1 MTQSSV
7 EGEGGSHGN
16 GLIFSNCSIFGV
28 ALGAERNAGNLVQM
42 DQGLDFL
49 VIAVGKARSSHETQ
63 WSHSNHLHFSLGDS
77 YYVHS
82 LFLSSGRFHSVQDRP
97 REIVGGA
104 VATHIPSPR
113 FTIIQVSSRRLIL
126 EEFLTLLL

>member
-1 MTQSSV
+1 MD
-7 EGEGGSHGN
+7 EG
-16 GLIFSNCSIFGV
+16 F
-28 ALGAERNAGNLVQM
+28 
-42 DQGLDFL
+42 DFL
-49 VIAVGKARSSHETQ
+49 MLGVGKAQSSHETQ
-63 WSHSNHLHFSLGDS
+63 WSHPNHSHFPLGNT

-82 LFLSSGRFHSVQDRP
+82 FFLSSGRFHSVQDRP

-104 VATHIPSPR
+104 VATHVPSSR